1 MKEEKGITLIALIIY
16 ISLITFVVA
25 GVTAVTRS
33 FYSNINEYDKTSES
47 ATSFAKFNMHFVND
61 INASKVSVINSTDS
75 SIELSVKPKTENSI
89 EETVVY
95 SVIDGNL
102 YRNKVKICGS
112 IKDVKI
118 EAAQNSS
125 IVKVY
130 LKINDYEKTTTYKLE
145 PKEKDGDVHIT
156 D

>member
-33 FYSNINEYDKTSES
+33 FYSNVNEFDKTSES
-47 ATSFAKFNMHFVND
+47 ATSIAKFNMYFIND
-61 INASKVSVINSTDS
+61 INASKVSVKSSTTNSL
-75 SIELSVKPKTENSI
+75 ELSVKPKAENSI

-95 SVIDGNL
+95 SVKNGNL
-102 YRNKVKICGS
+102 YRNKVKICGNV
-112 IKDVKI
+112 KDAKI
-118 EAAQNSS
+118 EAAPKSS
-125 IVKVY
+125 IITIY
-130 LKINDYEKTTTYKLE
+130 LKINDYEKTTKYKLE
-145 PKEKDGDVHIT
+145 PKDKDGDVHIT